1 MAEAAQQG
9 NSAVAADP
17 VAHNLAEA
25 EHGTGMAV
33 PETGARAV
41 TIEHGGPSE
50 AHADPSIFG
59 LDATVWV
66 SIAMAAFILILVWK
80 KVPGL
85 ITRGLDNQIAAIRN
99 RLDEAKQLRAE
110 AEALRDEYAK
120 KIAGAEAQAQAML
133 AHADEE
139 ARAVL
144 AKAESDA
151 AELTARRARMAEDK
165 IAAAER
171 AAIQA
176 VRTKAAEAATRAA
189 AAIIADKHDAG
200 ADKALIDKTIAGLGR
215 LN

>member
-1 MAEAAQQG
+1 MAEAATP
-9 NSAVAADP
+9 ATTDP
-17 VAHNLAEA
+17 VAQNLAAA
-25 EHGTGMAV
+25 EHGEGMGVPHTG
-33 PETGARAV
+33 TKAV

-50 AHADPSIFG
+50 AHADPSLFG
-59 LDATVWV
+59 VLDATVWV
-66 SIAMAAFILILVWK
+66 SIAMAVFILILVWK
-80 KVPGL
+80 KVPSL

-139 ARAVL
+139 AKAVL

-151 AELTARRARMAEDK
+151 AELTARRAKMAEDK

-176 VRTKAAEAATRAA
+176 IRTKAAEAATRAA
-189 AAIIADKHDAG
+189 AAIIADKHNAET
-200 ADKALIDKTIAGLGR
+200 DKALVDKTIAGLGR

>member
-1 MAEAAQQG
+1 MAEAAHP
-9 NSAVAADP
+9 APEAAATDP
-17 VAHNLAEA
+17 VAQNLAAA

-33 PETGARAV
+33 PETGTSAV
-41 TIEHGGPSE
+41 TMEHGGPSE
-50 AHADPSIFG
+50 EHADPSIFG

-66 SIAMAAFILILVWK
+66 SIAMAAFLLILIWK

-110 AEALRDEYAK
+110 AEALRDEYAQ

-139 ARAVL
+139 AKAVL
-144 AKAESDA
+144 AKAEADA

-189 AAIIADKHDAG
+189 AAIIADKHNAE
-200 ADKALIDKTIAGLGR
+200 ADKALVDKTISGLGR

>member
-17 VAHNLAEA
+17 VAQNLAAA
-25 EHGTGMAV
+25 EHGEGMPV
-33 PETGARAV
+33 PEAGAHALTGA
-41 TIEHGGPSE
+41 EGG
-50 AHADPSIFG
+50 AHHPDPSIFG

-66 SIAMAAFILILVWK
+66 SIAMAAFILILIWK
-80 KVPGL
+80 KVPAL
-85 ITRGLDNQIAAIRN
+85 VTRGLDNQIAAIRN

-139 ARAVL
+139 AKAVL
-144 AKAESDA
+144 AKAEADA
-151 AELTARRARMAEDK
+151 TELTARRARMAEDK

-176 VRTKAAEAATRAA
+176 VRAKAAEAATRAA
-189 AAIIADKHDAG
+189 AAIIADKHGAE
-200 ADKALIDKTIAGLGR
+200 ADKALVDKTIAGLGR

>member
-1 MAEAAQQG
+1 MAEAAHP
-9 NSAVAADP
+9 AAADT
-17 VAHNLAEA
+17 VAENLTEA
-25 EHGTGMAV
+25 KHGEGMAV
-33 PETGARAV
+33 PETGTKAV

-66 SIAMAAFILILVWK
+66 SIAMTAFILILVWK

-110 AEALRDEYAK
+110 AEALRDEYAR

-139 ARAVL
+139 AKAVL
-144 AKAESDA
+144 AKAEADA
-151 AELTARRARMAEDK
+151 TELTARRAKMAEDK

-176 VRTKAAEAATRAA
+176 VRTQAAEAATRAA
-189 AAIIADKHDAG
+189 AAIIADKHSAD
-200 ADKALIDKTIAGLGR
+200 ADKALVDQTIAGLGR
-215 LN
+215 AH